1 MYINKICL
9 DAKNFLSKDKDT
21 NIRFLCVEK
30 DSVVATDG
38 KILVKIDT
46 VNPESIDD
54 GDNGA
59 EERVLLPA
67 DVLNSLN
74 KMVEKEEYLKISK
87 NEDKVIVDG
96 LDSGKRTFNYKIEKI
111 DEKYAKYEHVFPSGS
126 PQLNIQLS
134 IDLLK
139 KVIDFAKK
147 YTEKSGDSRYI
158 FLSFYGRKEPVIFRF
173 ESENQQK
180 IKGLIMPA
188 VDDNKLYRAE
198 GKDAIIEG
206 LCELIDKKE
215 IAEALYSATE
225 KEETK
230 PSVRKCMRVYKKAR
244 GGLVDLFTDATE
256 EPKDE
261 QKLKVEGGEK
271 DA

>member
-9 DAKNFLSKDKDT
+9 DAKEFLSKDKDI

-59 EERVLLPA
+59 EERVLLPPDA
-67 DVLNSLN
+67 LDLLN
-74 KMVEKEEYLKISK
+74 KMMAKEGHLKISN

-96 LDSGKRTFNYKIEKI
+96 LDSTSRKFNYKIEKI
-111 DEKYAKYEHVFPSGS
+111 DEQYARYEKVFPDGS
-126 PQLNIQLS
+126 PQLNIELS

-139 KVIDFAKK
+139 KLIDFSKK
-147 YTEKSGDSRYI
+147 YAEKKGDGRYI
-158 FLSFYGRKEPVIFRF
+158 FLSFYGRKKPVIFRF

-180 IKGLIMPA
+180 IEGLIMPA
-188 VDDNKLYRAE
+188 VDDSRVYSVN

-230 PSVRKCMRVYKKAR
+230 PSVRKCMRVYKKAT

-261 QKLKVEGGEK
+261 QRLKVEGGEK
-271 DA
+271 NE